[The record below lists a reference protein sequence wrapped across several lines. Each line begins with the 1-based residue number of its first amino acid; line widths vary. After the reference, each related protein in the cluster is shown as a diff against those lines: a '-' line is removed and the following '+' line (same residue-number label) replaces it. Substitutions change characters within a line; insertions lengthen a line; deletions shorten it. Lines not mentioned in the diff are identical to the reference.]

1 MTTKQID
8 CCIKLPEDEIGFPKF
23 ERNDR
28 GAALAPAGV
37 SARIR
42 SAPSSMARISAQS
55 TQISMPGTLRNGAV
69 SKLRQSH
76 FQRG

>member
-1 MTTKQID
+1 MTTKQFG

-55 TQISMPGTLRNGAV
+55 TQTVCPAHLETGLSQN
-69 SKLRQSH
+69 
-76 FQRG
+76 